1 MIIEFYNETKSV
13 VANKI
18 IIDFENE
25 LNKFIQVCPI
35 EMLDKLEHPI
45 SKKELDRYND
55 KDNWS
60 NMGF

>member
-45 SKKELDRYND
+45 SKKEL
-55 KDNWS
+55 K
-60 NMGF
+60 FKLA